1 MRYYDIRIDPVSSGT
16 ENRFGEVTASGSK
29 GLRFQTHPN
38 GLTSRPDP
46 GALHVLMDLPVS
58 TFDVVNGNAY
68 LEIRG
73 VDIAT
78 INQASN
84 LQGAQISIQGG
95 MGKGLPLAK
104 PDQAGTLISG
114 SVYRAYGNWLNT
126 DMSLNLLIQPFTEPQ
141 TGSTYPPLVWHW
153 QVGQDIQDAIKYTI
167 THAMDGYTC
176 DFSGMSGTMM
186 GVADQAGVYQ
196 DITAFAAVLQSDS
209 MAGNQTPGY
218 RGIRFFVRGK
228 TFYFYDQSSNKNP
241 KQIQF
246 EDMIGQPTWL
256 GPFPYPSIML
266 QTVMRGD
273 ISVGDVITMPDFN
286 QQGSNQV
293 LTGYGTIA
301 PTSQNITSPKDRSL
315 FKGNFEVTRVRH
327 IGDSRNP
334 DGAGWVTVY
343 EAVGQ

>member
-1 MRYYDIRIDPVSSGT
+1 MRYYDIRIDPVSKSKP
-16 ENRFGEVTASGSK
+16 ERYGEVDVHVK
-29 GLRFQTHPN
+29 RGLRFQTHPN

-141 TGSTYPPLVWHW
+141 TGSTYPPFVWHW

-176 DFSGMSGTMM
+176 DFSGMSGTIM

-209 MAGNQTPGY
+209 LSVNQTKGY
-218 RGIRFFVRGK
+218 RGIRFFVSGK
-228 TFYFYDQSSNKNP
+228 VFYFYDTADASNP
-241 KQIQF
+241 KK
-246 EDMIGQPTWL
+246 
-256 GPFPYPSIML
+256 Y
-266 QTVMRGD
+266 
-273 ISVGDVITMPDFN
+273 
-286 QQGSNQV
+286 
-293 LTGYGTIA
+293 
-301 PTSQNITSPKDRSL
+301 SL
-315 FKGNFEVTRVRH
+315 KT
-327 IGDSRNP
+327 
-334 DGAGWVTVY
+334 
-343 EAVGQ
+343 